1 MTTTELFHGSDIEVI
16 ARKYDMSIDSII
28 PYASNVNP
36 MGMSPMAREALLN
49 NVDAISSYPERD
61 YATLRE
67 HISNYTKA
75 SPDNMILGSG
85 TSDLIRLTFE
95 TVKPAKTLIVGPTY
109 GEYARMAGLAGSEV
123 QTFMLQN
130 LDDFE
135 IDVDVFLK
143 NLSDSIDMLIICNP
157 NNPTGKLISRN
168 QLDTI
173 LDACLDHDIFV
184 MIDEAYIEFCK
195 DTQLVSAISL
205 TKKYDNLIVLRSVS
219 KFFAAP
225 GIRFGYAITANG
237 DFLEAAGNAKTPWNV
252 NTFACI
258 AGIMFEDEHY
268 INLTKSLIQT
278 ERNLIFSAMSSRKTI
293 KVFKPDANFILIK
306 LLKEDQ
312 TAADVFDYCIQK
324 GLMVRDCTD
333 YEGLGSK
340 FVRFCFLKPEQNDK
354 MVNTILEI
362 V

>member
-1 MTTTELFHGSDIEVI
+1 MAELFHGSDIEVI
-16 ARKYDMSIDSII
+16 AKKYDMSVDSII
-28 PYASNVNP
+28 PYGSNVNP

-49 NVDAISSYPERD
+49 NVDAISAYPERD

-75 SPDNMILGSG
+75 DPANMILGSG

-95 TVKPAKTLIVGPTY
+95 TVKPERTLIVGPTY
-109 GEYARMAGLAGSEV
+109 GEYARMAKLAGSEV
-123 QTFMLQN
+123 EIFMLQN

-135 IDVDVFLK
+135 LDI
-143 NLSDSIDMLIICNP
+143 NLFVKQLNDTIDMLILCNP
-157 NNPTGKLISRN
+157 NNPTSKLITRG
-168 QLDTI
+168 QLDNI
-173 LDACLDHDIFV
+173 LNACLSHDIFV
-184 MIDEAYIEFCK
+184 MVDEAYIEFVK
-195 DTQLVSAISL
+195 DTNLATAIPF
-205 TKKYDNLIVLRSVS
+205 TRKYDNLIVLRSVS

-225 GIRFGYAITANG
+225 GIRFGYAITANI

-312 TAADVFDYCIQK
+312 TAGDVFDYCIKQ
-324 GLMVRDCTD
+324 GLMIRDCSD
-333 YEGLGSK
+333 YEGLGNK

>member
-1 MTTTELFHGSDIEVI
+1 MAELFHGSDIEVI
-16 ARKYDMSIDSII
+16 AKKYDMSVDSII
-28 PYASNVNP
+28 PYGSNVNP
-36 MGMSPMAREALLN
+36 MGISPMAREALLN
-49 NVDAISSYPERD
+49 NVDAISAYPERD

-75 SPDNMILGSG
+75 DPANMILGSG

-95 TVKPAKTLIVGPTY
+95 TVKPERTLIVGPTY
-109 GEYARMAGLAGSEV
+109 GEYARMAKLAGSEV
-123 QTFMLQN
+123 ETFMLQN

-135 IDVDVFLK
+135 MDI
-143 NLSDSIDMLIICNP
+143 NLFVKQLNDTIDMLILCNP
-157 NNPTGKLISRN
+157 NNPTSKLITRG
-168 QLDTI
+168 QLDNI
-173 LDACLDHDIFV
+173 LNACLSHDIFV
-184 MIDEAYIEFCK
+184 MVDEAYIEFVK
-195 DTQLVSAISL
+195 DTNLATAIPF
-205 TKKYDNLIVLRSVS
+205 TRKYDNLIVLRSVS

-225 GIRFGYAITANG
+225 GIRFGYAITANT

-306 LLKEDQ
+306 LLKEEQ
-312 TAADVFDYCIQK
+312 TAGDVFDYCIKQ
-324 GLMVRDCTD
+324 GLMIRDCSD

>member
-16 ARKYDMSIDSII
+16 AKKYNMSVDSIV
-28 PYASNVNP
+28 PHASNVNP
-36 MGMSPMAREALLN
+36 MGMSPMAKQALLD
-49 NVDAISSYPERD
+49 NVEAISAYPERD

-75 SPDNMILGSG
+75 DPNNMILGSG

-95 TVKPAKTLIVGPTY
+95 TVKPERTLIVGPTY
-109 GEYARMAGLAGSEV
+109 GEYARMAALAGSE
-123 QTFMLQN
+123 TNTYMLQN

-135 IDVDVFLK
+135 LDVDMFLK
-143 NLSDSIDMLIICNP
+143 NLNDTIDMLILCNP
-157 NNPTGKLISRN
+157 NNPTSKLIPKG
-168 QLDTI
+168 QLDVI
-173 LDACLDHDIFV
+173 LDACLSHDIFV
-184 MIDEAYIEFCK
+184 MIDEAYIEFVK
-195 DTQLVSAISL
+195 DTELATAISL
-205 TKKYDNLIVLRSVS
+205 TRKYENLIVLRSVS

-225 GIRFGYAITANG
+225 GIRFGYAITSNS
-237 DFLEAAGNAKTPWNV
+237 DFLEAAGNAKMPWNV

-258 AGIMFEDEHY
+258 AGVMFEDEHY
-268 INLTKSLIQT
+268 INLTKSLMQT
-278 ERNLIFSAMSSRKTI
+278 ERNLIYSAMSSRKTI
-293 KVFKPDANFILIK
+293 KVFKPDANFLLIK

-312 TAADVFDYCIQK
+312 TSADVFDYCIQK
-324 GLMVRDCTD
+324 GLMVRDCSD
-333 YEGLGSK
+333 YEGLGNK

>member
-1 MTTTELFHGSDIEVI
+1 MAELFHGSDIEVI
-16 ARKYDMSIDSII
+16 AKKYDMSPDSII
-28 PYASNVNP
+28 PYGSNVNP

-61 YATLRE
+61 YAALRE

-75 SPDNMILGSG
+75 DPANMILGSG

-95 TVKPAKTLIVGPTY
+95 TVKPERTLIVGPTY
-109 GEYARMAGLAGSEV
+109 GEYARMAKLAGSEV
-123 QTFMLQN
+123 ETFMLQN

-135 IDVDVFLK
+135 LDI
-143 NLSDSIDMLIICNP
+143 NLFIKQLNDTIDMLILCNP
-157 NNPTGKLISRN
+157 NNPTSKLITRG
-168 QLDTI
+168 QLDNI
-173 LDACLDHDIFV
+173 INACLSHDIFV
-184 MIDEAYIEFCK
+184 MVDEAYIEFVK
-195 DTQLVSAISL
+195 DTNLATAIPF
-205 TKKYDNLIVLRSVS
+205 TRKYDNLIVLRSVS

-225 GIRFGYAITANG
+225 GIRFGYAITANT

-252 NTFACI
+252 NTFACV

-268 INLTKSLIQT
+268 INLTKSLIHT
-278 ERNLIFSAMSSRKTI
+278 ERNLIFSAMSTRKTI
-293 KVFKPDANFILIK
+293 KVFKPDANFILIM

-312 TAADVFDYCIQK
+312 TAGDVFDYCIKQ
-324 GLMVRDCTD
+324 GLMIRDCSD
-333 YEGLGSK
+333 YEGLGNK